1 MLRICDRP
9 AKIVTE
15 MLNRGLRIAPEPTL
29 RKAVLK
35 LLLSWRPT
43 ETVLLSDRLGWVDGK
58 CQNFLLGN
66 GTSIGLT
73 RTISL
78 PRDARFSP
86 VPMTTCGTLDLWQ
99 QTVSRLAV
107 GNPVL
112 VVAISLAFAGPLLRL
127 LGLEGFGLHLK
138 GRSSTGKTT
147 ALTMATSVWGGKN
160 LVRTWRTTSN
170 ALEGTAASADDTLLS
185 LDELGEV
192 SAKDAEAAA
201 YMLGNGQGKG
211 RSTARGNALASS
223 KWKVVFL
230 STGEIS
236 LAERMAEAGIAY
248 MEGQAVRC
256 MISPSMAAGSGSSM
270 ISTEKRVRPT
280 WLTG

>member
-1 MLRICDRP
+1 
-9 AKIVTE
+9 
-15 MLNRGLRIAPEPTL
+15 
-29 RKAVLK
+29 
-35 LLLSWRPT
+35 
-43 ETVLLSDRLGWVDGK
+43 
-58 CQNFLLGN
+58 
-66 GTSIGLT
+66 
-73 RTISL
+73 
-78 PRDARFSP
+78 
-86 VPMTTCGTLDLWQ
+86 
-99 QTVSRLAV
+99 
-107 GNPVL
+107 
-112 VVAISLAFAGPLLRL
+112 
-127 LGLEGFGLHLK
+127 
-138 GRSSTGKTT
+138 
-147 ALTMATSVWGGKN
+147 MATSVWGGKN

-170 ALEGTAASADDTLLS
+170 GLEGTAASADDTLLS

-256 MISPSMAAGSGSSM
+256 IDLAIDGRRFGIFDDLHGEARPADLANRMKRASAENFMEPRDGRSS
-270 ISTEKRVRPT
+270 RD
-280 WLTG
+280 